1 MLIGSD
7 LKTQQPD
14 HGRHVRKH
22 IIISLAHP
30 LHPTA
35 KVIQRFFSFIKSKRN
50 ENTGISPIRKNS
62 TIKIADKD
70 KTRILNHQSS
80 SAFSIDDQK
89 TPEIKSPHAS
99 DMDDI

>member
-1 MLIGSD
+1 M
-7 LKTQQPD
+7 
-14 HGRHVRKH
+14 
-22 IIISLAHP
+22 
-30 LHPTA
+30 
-35 KVIQRFFSFIKSKRN
+35 
-50 ENTGISPIRKNS
+50 GISPIRKNS

-80 SAFSIDDQK
+80 SAFSIDTQK